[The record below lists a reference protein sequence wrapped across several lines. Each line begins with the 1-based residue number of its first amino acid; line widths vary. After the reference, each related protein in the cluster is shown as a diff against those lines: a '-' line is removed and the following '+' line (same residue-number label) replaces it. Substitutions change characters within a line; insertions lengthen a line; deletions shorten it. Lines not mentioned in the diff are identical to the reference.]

1 MREIKRVRTLSPK
14 MATYVIDTNA
24 LLDHCHFLHAHIDSI
39 GKEGPRLCTVPEVL
53 HELKTGN
60 ADSVQVST
68 PDKSHVDR
76 VIRFSKLT
84 GDYTSLSI
92 VDIKLIA
99 LTLQLESE
107 AHDGDTSHLRTEPR
121 PLKISTGGD
130 EKIKPNMPQQ
140 PQKPQLDEE
149 WITPESLSSSRHKQL
164 PLISGA
170 SLEEPTARKVSCV
183 TADFAMQN
191 VLLQM
196 GLSVLAPNGRMI
208 SHLKSFVLRCHACTH
223 VVEPKKQAAV
233 TQFCPSCG
241 SPSLIK
247 ATVGID
253 KHTGER
259 TIYLKHN
266 FQYRLRGTIY
276 SLPKPK
282 GGRAHIYGQSH
293 HQSHQDLILRPD
305 QKEYIRACKSYERS
319 LQRSMDDL
327 HLAPLGDDG
336 TISAYSTSGS
346 CHLPI
351 IGHGRR
357 NPNVSKRHK

>member
-1 MREIKRVRTLSPK
+1 

-24 LLDHCHFLHAHIDSI
+24 LLDHCHFLHAHIDST
-39 GKEGPRLCTVPEVL
+39 GKEGPKLYTVPEVL
-53 HELKTGN
+53 RELKTGN
-60 ADSVQVST
+60 ADSVQVFT
-68 PDKSHVDR
+68 PEKSHVDR

-107 AHDGDTSHLRTEPR
+107 AHGGDTSHLRTEPR
-121 PLKISTGGD
+121 PLKISEGRG
-130 EKIKPNMPQQ
+130 EKTKPNMPH
-140 PQKPQLDEE
+140 KPQMDEE
-149 WITPESLSSSRHKQL
+149 WITPESLSSYRHKQ
-164 PLISGA
+164 PQLIPGA
-170 SLEEPTARKVSCV
+170 SLGEPTSRKVSCV

-196 GLSVLAPNGRMI
+196 GLSLISPNGRMI

-223 VVEPKKQAAV
+223 VVEPKNQAAV

-253 KHTGER
+253 QQTGER

-282 GGRAHIYGQSH
+282 GGRAHVYGQSH

-305 QKEYIRACKSYERS
+305 QKEYLRACKSYERS
-319 LQRSMDDL
+319 LQKSMDDL

-336 TISAYSTSGS
+336 TISAYPTSGT

-357 NPNVSKRHK
+357 NPNVSKRYK